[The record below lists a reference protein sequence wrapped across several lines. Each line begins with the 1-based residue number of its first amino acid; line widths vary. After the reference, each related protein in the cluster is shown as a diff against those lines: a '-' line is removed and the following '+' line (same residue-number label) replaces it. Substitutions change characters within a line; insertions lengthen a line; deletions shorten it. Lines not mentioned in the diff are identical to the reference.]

1 MYKKKI
7 ELTEEEE
14 KVKLEEEKKNKKK
27 NSKPIN
33 SIEESKNPVATSFAQ
48 LFARGFGEP
57 WSEAF
62 AKNKSLIHIDLSHN
76 HIGSTDVEI
85 IAEGLKKN
93 QQIMGIHFQG
103 NDGEVNALGHI
114 KAGKPLTISHTNSLA
129 RL

>member
-1 MYKKKI
+1 MYKKKV

-14 KVKLEEEKKNKKK
+14 KVKLEEEKKKKKK

-33 SIEESKNPVATSFAQ
+33 SIEETKNPVATSFAQ
-48 LFARGFGEP
+48 LFARGFSEP

-76 HIGSTDVEI
+76 HIATTDVEI

-93 QQIMGIHFQG
+93 Q
-103 NDGEVNALGHI
+103 
-114 KAGKPLTISHTNSLA
+114 
-129 RL
+129 